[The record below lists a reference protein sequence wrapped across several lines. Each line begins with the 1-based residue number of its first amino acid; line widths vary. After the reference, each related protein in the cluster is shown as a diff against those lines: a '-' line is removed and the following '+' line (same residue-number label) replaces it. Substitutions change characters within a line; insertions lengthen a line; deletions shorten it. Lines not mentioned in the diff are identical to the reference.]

1 MIETTVSND
10 LVYLCMLHYE
20 YLSIMEKSKA
30 YEYKPIS
37 IIQDKDKMFTLT
49 VELNSN
55 QQIDNNDSTR
65 DSEFSKR
72 TPRLSSLG

>member
-1 MIETTVSND
+1 
-10 LVYLCMLHYE
+10 
-20 YLSIMEKSKA
+20 ME

-37 IIQDKDKMFTLT
+37 IIQDKDKLFTLT

-65 DSEFSKR
+65 DSEFSRR
-72 TPRLSSLG
+72 TPRVL